1 MILTRE
7 VESLEARCRR
17 ATAHNMTVWSAVVA
31 VVQSAGRG
39 GAPAWRVA
47 VPIDVLIEVQ
57 LFTTRL
63 LEDDPG

>member
-17 ATAHNMTVWSAVVA
+17 ATAHDMTVLSAVVA
-31 VVQSAGRG
+31 VVQSAGRWG
-39 GAPAWRVA
+39 CSCVA